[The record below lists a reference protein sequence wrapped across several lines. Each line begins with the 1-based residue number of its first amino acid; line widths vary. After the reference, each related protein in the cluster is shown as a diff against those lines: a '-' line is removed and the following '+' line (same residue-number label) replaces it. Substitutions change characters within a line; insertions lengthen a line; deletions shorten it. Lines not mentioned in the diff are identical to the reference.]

1 MIALIV
7 EKILMLFFS
16 YFFLFLTTISLF
28 DIKKKINYLD
38 IIFIIIAASLNVS
51 ADLMNESLLKGL
63 VTFISFI
70 LFSIRRTRTIKESAV
85 NGFIIYVYAIVVDI
99 LSAIFVSVVSFTKF
113 IVNGNNLSANKLLY
127 FLILCEIMY
136 IVIDVKLI
144 KKFFKFIYNYLVN
157 SKYFVALVVLVSA
170 LFETAILISLTHTS
184 GFRENFLSFL
194 LMIGIGLGV
203 FLIIYNLTKRN
214 ELKLVNQNLILN
226 NESFMKMINN
236 YRMFKHNFKYELNAI
251 SMVGNKKVKDL
262 IKTYLDEYDEEIS
275 FDLSD
280 LSKLPEGLRGLVY
293 RKLLESKSIAC
304 NVVVDNFLKYDPFE
318 YLSVKK
324 ICTLTQCM
332 GIILDNA
339 IEEALGTEGKY
350 IYLKLYENEIHDVVI
365 TCANQINNIL
375 DIDKVGIEKISSKK
389 EHMGIGTT
397 YLAKQKLFNIKNSIV
412 NDEYIVT
419 VEFNI

>member
-1 MIALIV
+1 MIALTI
-7 EKILMLFFS
+7 EKVIILFFS

-28 DIKKKINYLD
+28 DVRKKINYLD

-51 ADLMNESLLKGL
+51 ADILNESLLKGL
-63 VTFISFI
+63 VTFLSFV
-70 LFSIRRTRTIKESAV
+70 LFSLRRTRTLKESTA
-85 NGFIIYVYAIVVDI
+85 NGFIIYVYAIIVDI
-99 LSAIFVSVVSFTKF
+99 FSAIIVSMIGFTKF
-113 IVNGNNLSANKLLY
+113 IVKGNNLYLNKLLY

-136 IVIDVKLI
+136 IIINIKFI
-144 KKFFKFIYNYLVN
+144 KKFFKFIYNYFVN
-157 SKYFVALVVLVSA
+157 SKYFVPLVVLISA

-184 GFRENFLSFL
+184 GFKENFLSFL

-214 ELKLVNQNLILN
+214 ELKLVNQNLVLN

-236 YRMFKHNFKYELNAI
+236 YKMFKHNFKYELNAI
-251 SMVGNKKVKDL
+251 STVGNKKVKDL
-262 IKTYLDEYDEEIS
+262 IKTYLDEYDEEVS

-280 LSKLPEGLRGLVY
+280 LSKLPDGIRSLVY
-293 RKLLESKSIAC
+293 RKLLESKSLSC

-339 IEEALGTEGKY
+339 IEEALETDDKY
-350 IYLKLYENEIHDVVI
+350 IYLKLFENENHDIVF
-365 TCANQINNIL
+365 TCCNQIKNSL
-375 DIDKVGIEKISSKK
+375 DIDLVGFEKTSSKT

-397 YLAKQKLFNIKNSIV
+397 YLAKQKLFNIKNNIV
-412 NDEYIVT
+412 NDQYIVT